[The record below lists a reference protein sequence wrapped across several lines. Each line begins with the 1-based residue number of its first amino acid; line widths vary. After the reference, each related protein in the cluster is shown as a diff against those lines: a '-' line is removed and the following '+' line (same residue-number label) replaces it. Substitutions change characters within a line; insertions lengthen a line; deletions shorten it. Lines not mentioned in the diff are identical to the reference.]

1 MRGPRCRGERAAADP
16 ACREPDQD
24 LARLWIRKLDLLDH
38 RRLAELLQHRGAI
51 CILPS
56 FLGRRSGVTLCQDRA
71 PMSAN
76 TIGRM
81 VLESTERHSGAAIR
95 FPRDGTW
102 HEWSFAELG
111 TAVRELAR
119 RLAALGLEPGD
130 RVALL
135 GETRPEWTLADAALL
150 AAGLVVVPVYHTNSP
165 EECRYVVDHSGARAI
180 ILEDAG
186 QLAKIEAVRRELP
199 GLEHVISMVP
209 AGDTTTVA
217 DLRTRADETP
227 EAELQRRLDAVDPD
241 DVATI
246 VYTSG
251 TTGPPKGCMLT
262 HRSVLFTGEAYVETV
277 DLRPPATLFMFLP
290 LAHALARVVQMVSIQ
305 IGGTLAFWSGDSR
318 RLVED
323 VGAARPT
330 HFPSVPRVF
339 EKIHARVLARG
350 EEGSAVKQR
359 LFAWA
364 IATGRKAR
372 PAMRKGTASAA
383 LKAQYAVADR
393 LVLSKVRDL
402 VGGRLELALTGA
414 APIPGEVL
422 EFLDACG
429 ITVLEGY
436 GMTESCAAATLNPPH
451 DPRFGTVGPALP
463 GTGVRI
469 ADDGE
474 ILLSGP
480 NVFKGYHRN
489 EEATREVF
497 EGDAVRT
504 GDLGELEDG
513 YLRITGRKKDLIITS
528 SGKNISPTNIENA
541 LRESRW
547 ISQAV
552 VHGDNRSYLVAVLTL
567 DADEAPALAAELGID
582 GDVAAMAS
590 DPRVREVLQ
599 RDVDAANARFARI
612 EQVKK
617 FTVLEQDLSQDA
629 GELTPTMK
637 VKRAVVEK
645 RYADTFEALYAG

>member
-1 MRGPRCRGERAAADP
+1 MSEN
-16 ACREPDQD
+16 
-24 LARLWIRKLDLLDH
+24 
-38 RRLAELLQHRGAI
+38 
-51 CILPS
+51 S
-56 FLGRRSGVTLCQDRA
+56 LGQ
-71 PMSAN
+71 
-76 TIGRM
+76 M
-81 VLESTERHSGAAIR
+81 VLDAAERHSGTAIR

-119 RLAALGLEPGD
+119 GLAALGLEPGEK
-130 RVALL
+130 VALL
-135 GETRPEWTLADAALL
+135 GETRPEWTLADAAIL
-150 AAGLVVVPVYHTNSP
+150 AAGLVVVPVYQTNSP
-165 EECRYVVDHSGARAI
+165 EECRYVVDHSEARAI

-186 QLAKIEAVRRELP
+186 QLAKIEAVRDQLP
-199 GLEHVISMVP
+199 GLEHVISMEP
-209 AGDTTTVA
+209 AGDTTTVD
-217 DLRTRADETP
+217 DLRGRAGEVD
-227 EAELQRRLDAVDPD
+227 EAELVKRLEAVGVD

-262 HRSVLFTGEAYVETV
+262 HRNVLATGEAYRQQVGLKPGAV
-277 DLRPPATLFMFLP
+277 LFMFLP
-290 LAHALARVVQMVSIQ
+290 LAHALARVVQMVSLEV
-305 IGGTLAFWSGDSR
+305 GCTLAFWSGDSR
-318 RLVED
+318 KLVED
-323 VGAARPT
+323 VGAAAPT

-350 EEGSAVKQR
+350 SEGSAVKQR

-372 PAMRKGTASAA
+372 PAMRRGTASAA
-383 LKAQYAVADR
+383 LKAQYALADR
-393 LVLSKVRDL
+393 LVLSKVRQ
-402 VGGRLELALTGA
+402 VFGGRLELALTGA
-414 APIPGEVL
+414 APIPLEVL

-436 GMTESCAAATLNPPH
+436 GMSETCAAATLNPPH

-463 GTGVRI
+463 GFAVEI
-469 ADDGE
+469 AEDGE
-474 ILLSGP
+474 ILLGGP

-489 EEATREVF
+489 DEATAETFV
-497 EGDAVRT
+497 GDLVRT

-552 VHGDNRSYLVAVLTL
+552 VHGDNRSYLVALLTL
-567 DADEAPALAAELGID
+567 DADEAAALAEELGID
-582 GDVAAMAS
+582 GDVQSMATH
-590 DPRVREVLQ
+590 DRVRERLQ
-599 RDVDAANARFARI
+599 QDVDQANAQFARI
-612 EQVKK
+612 EQIKK
-617 FTVLEQDLSQDA
+617 FTVLEVDLSQEA

-637 VKRAVVEK
+637 VKRAVVER
-645 RYADTFEALYAG
+645 RYADTFSGMYDG

>member
-1 MRGPRCRGERAAADP
+1 MSDN
-16 ACREPDQD
+16 
-24 LARLWIRKLDLLDH
+24 
-38 RRLAELLQHRGAI
+38 
-51 CILPS
+51 S
-56 FLGRRSGVTLCQDRA
+56 LGQ
-71 PMSAN
+71 
-76 TIGRM
+76 M
-81 VLESTERHSGAAIR
+81 VLDAAERHSGAAIR

-111 TAVRELAR
+111 AAVRELAR
-119 RLAALGLEPGD
+119 GLAALGLEPGE

-135 GETRPEWTLADAALL
+135 GETRPGWTLADAAIL

-180 ILEDAG
+180 IVEDAG
-186 QLAKIEAVRRELP
+186 QLEKIEAVRDELP
-199 GLEHVISMVP
+199 GLEHVISMEDT
-209 AGDTTTVA
+209 GRTTTVA
-217 DLRTRADETP
+217 DLRGRASEVEESVLATR
-227 EAELQRRLDAVDPD
+227 LQAIAPD

-262 HRSVLFTGEAYVETV
+262 HRNVLATGEAYRVQV
-277 DLRPPATLFMFLP
+277 GLQPGAVLFMFLP
-290 LAHALARVVQMVSIQ
+290 LAHALARVVQMVSLEV
-305 IGGTLAFWSGDSR
+305 GCTLAFWSGDSK

-323 VGAARPT
+323 VGTAAPT

-350 EEGSAVKQR
+350 SEGSAVKQR

-364 IATGRKAR
+364 IATGRRAR
-372 PAMRKGTASAA
+372 PAMRAGTASA
-383 LKAQYAVADR
+383 LLRAQYALADR
-393 LVLSKVRDL
+393 LVLSKVRQ
-402 VGGRLELALTGA
+402 VFGGRLELALTGA

-436 GMTESCAAATLNPPH
+436 GMTETCAAATLNPPA

-463 GTGVRI
+463 GFGVAI

-497 EGDAVRT
+497 EGGAVRS

-567 DADEAPALAAELGID
+567 DPDEAPALAAELGID
-582 GDVAAMAS
+582 VDPRAMAS
-590 DPRVREVLQ
+590 HEGVREALQ
-599 RDVDAANARFARI
+599 RDVDQANVRFARI

-617 FTVLEQDLSQDA
+617 FTVLEQDLSQEA

-637 VKRAVVEK
+637 VKRAVVER
-645 RYADTFEALYAG
+645 RYSDTFSALYDG

>member
-1 MRGPRCRGERAAADP
+1 M
-16 ACREPDQD
+16 
-24 LARLWIRKLDLLDH
+24 
-38 RRLAELLQHRGAI
+38 
-51 CILPS
+51 
-56 FLGRRSGVTLCQDRA
+56 
-71 PMSAN
+71 
-76 TIGRM
+76 
-81 VLESTERHSGAAIR
+81 
-95 FPRDGTW
+95 
-102 HEWSFAELG
+102 
-111 TAVRELAR
+111 
-119 RLAALGLEPGD
+119 
-130 RVALL
+130 
-135 GETRPEWTLADAALL
+135 
-150 AAGLVVVPVYHTNSP
+150 
-165 EECRYVVDHSGARAI
+165 VDHSEARAI
-180 ILEDAG
+180 ILENAD
-186 QLAKIEAVRRELP
+186 QLAKIEAVRDQLP
-199 GLEHVISMVP
+199 GLEHVIAMEP
-209 AGDTTTVA
+209 TGETMTVA
-217 DLRTRADETP
+217 DLRARAGEVEESVLTARL
-227 EAELQRRLDAVDPD
+227 EAVGPD

-262 HRSVLFTGEAYVETV
+262 HRNLLATGEAYRQQI
-277 DLRPPATLFMFLP
+277 DLKPGAVLFMFLP
-290 LAHALARVVQMVSIQ
+290 LAHALARVVQMVALEV
-305 IGGTLAFWSGDSR
+305 GCTLAFWSGDSK

-323 VGAARPT
+323 VGAAAPT

-350 EEGSAVKQR
+350 SEGSAVKQR

-372 PAMRKGTASAA
+372 PAMRKGTASAP
-383 LKAQYAVADR
+383 LKAQYALADR
-393 LVLSKVRDL
+393 LVLSKVRQ
-402 VGGRLELALTGA
+402 VFGGRLELALTGA

-422 EFLDACG
+422 EFLDGCG

-436 GMTESCAAATLNPPH
+436 GMTETCAAATLNPPH
-451 DPRFGTVGPALP
+451 DPRFGTVGPAMP
-463 GTGVRI
+463 GTGVAI

-489 EEATREVF
+489 EEATRETF

-552 VHGDNRSYLVAVLTL
+552 VHGDNRSYLVALLTI
-567 DADEAPALAAELGID
+567 DADEASALASELGIE
-582 GDVAAMAS
+582 GDVRAMAS
-590 DPRVREVLQ
+590 HERVRELLQ
-599 RDVDAANARFARI
+599 GEVDHANSQFARI

-617 FTVLEQDLSQDA
+617 FTVLEEDLSQEA

-645 RYADTFEALYAG
+645 RYAETFSALYDG

>member
-1 MRGPRCRGERAAADP
+1 LTFSENRAMPTPHTTQVD
-16 ACREPDQD
+16 
-24 LARLWIRKLDLLDH
+24 
-38 RRLAELLQHRGAI
+38 
-51 CILPS
+51 
-56 FLGRRSGVTLCQDRA
+56 LCQDRA

-76 TIGRM
+76 TLGRM

-119 RLAALGLEPGD
+119 GLAALGLEPGD

-150 AAGLVVVPVYHTNSP
+150 AGGFVVVPVYHTNSP

-180 ILEDAG
+180 VVEDAA
-186 QLAKIEAVRRELP
+186 QLEKIEAVRGELP
-199 GLEHVISMVP
+199 GLEHVISMEP
-209 AGDTTTVA
+209 AGDTMTVA
-217 DLRTRADETP
+217 DVRGRAGETP
-227 EAELQRRLDAVDPD
+227 AEELQRRLDAVGPD

-262 HRSVLFTGEAYVETV
+262 HRNVLSTGDAYVELI
-277 DLRPPATLFMFLP
+277 DLKPPATLFMFLP

-305 IGGTLAFWSGDSR
+305 VGGTLAFWSGDSR
-318 RLVED
+318 KLVED
-323 VGAARPT
+323 VGAAAPT

-364 IATGRKAR
+364 IATGRRAR

-383 LKAQYAVADR
+383 LKAQYALADR

-402 VGGRLELALTGA
+402 FGGRLELALTGA
-414 APIPGEVL
+414 APIPQEVL

-436 GMTESCAAATLNPPH
+436 GMTETCAAATLNPPH
-451 DPRFGTVGPALP
+451 DPRFGTVGPPLP
-463 GTGVRI
+463 GMSVTT
-469 ADDGE
+469 AEDGE
-474 ILLSGP
+474 ILIGGP
-480 NVFKGYHRN
+480 NVFRGYHRN

-497 EGDAVRT
+497 EGAAVRT
-504 GDLGELEDG
+504 GDLGEIEDG

-552 VHGDNRSYLVAVLTL
+552 VHGDNRSYLVALLTL
-567 DADEAPALAAELGID
+567 DADEVSALAAELGID
-582 GDVAAMAS
+582 GDVSAMAG
-590 DPRVREVLQ
+590 DPRVRDALQ
-599 RDVDAANARFARI
+599 RDVDGANARFARI

-617 FTVLEQDLSQDA
+617 FTVLENDLSQDA

-645 RYADTFEALYAG
+645 RYADTFASLYDG

>member
-1 MRGPRCRGERAAADP
+1 M
-16 ACREPDQD
+16 
-24 LARLWIRKLDLLDH
+24 
-38 RRLAELLQHRGAI
+38 
-51 CILPS
+51 
-56 FLGRRSGVTLCQDRA
+56 T
-71 PMSAN
+71 AN
-76 TIGRM
+76 TLGRM
-81 VLESTERHSGAAIR
+81 VLDSTERHSGAAIR

-102 HEWSFAELG
+102 HEWSFGELG

-119 RLAALGLEPGD
+119 GLAALGLEPGD

-135 GETRPEWTLADAALL
+135 GETRPEWTLADAAVL

-180 ILEDAG
+180 VVEDAG
-186 QLAKIEAVRRELP
+186 QLEKIRAVRGELP
-199 GLEHVISMVP
+199 GLEHIVSMVP

-217 DLRTRADETP
+217 NLRARSAEIP
-227 EAELQRRLDAVDPD
+227 ELELQRRLDAVQPD

-262 HRSVLFTGEAYVETV
+262 HRNVIFTGEAYVEQIG
-277 DLRPPATLFMFLP
+277 LKPPAVLFMFLP

-305 IGGTLAFWSGDSR
+305 NGCTLAFWSGDSR

-323 VGAARPT
+323 VGAAAPT

-350 EEGSAVKQR
+350 EEGSAIKQR

-383 LKAQYAVADR
+383 LKAQYALADR

-402 VGGRLELALTGA
+402 FGGRLDLALTGA
-414 APIPGEVL
+414 APIPREVL

-436 GMTESCAAATLNPPH
+436 GMTETCAAATLNPPH
-451 DPRFGTVGPALP
+451 DPRFGTVGPRLP
-463 GTGVRI
+463 GTDVRI
-469 ADDGE
+469 AEDGE
-474 ILLSGP
+474 ILLVGP

-489 EEATREVF
+489 DEATRQVF

-552 VHGDNRSYLVAVLTL
+552 VHGDNRSYLVALLTL
-567 DADEAPALAAELGID
+567 DADEVSALATELGVE
-582 GDVAAMAS
+582 GDMAAMAR
-590 DPRVREVLQ
+590 DPRVREALQ
-599 RDVDAANARFARI
+599 RDVDEANSRFARI
-612 EQVKK
+612 EQIKR
-617 FTVLEQDLSQDA
+617 FTVLDHDLSQEA

-637 VKRAVVEK
+637 VKRAVIET
-645 RYADTFEALYAG
+645 RYADAFSALYDG

>member
-1 MRGPRCRGERAAADP
+1 
-16 ACREPDQD
+16 
-24 LARLWIRKLDLLDH
+24 
-38 RRLAELLQHRGAI
+38 
-51 CILPS
+51 
-56 FLGRRSGVTLCQDRA
+56 
-71 PMSAN
+71 MSAN
-76 TIGRM
+76 SLGRM
-81 VLESTERHSGAAIR
+81 VLDATERHSGTAIR

-111 TAVRELAR
+111 AGVRELAR
-119 RLAALGLEPGD
+119 GLAALGLEPGD

-135 GETRPEWTLADAALL
+135 GETRPEWTLADAAIL

-165 EECRYVVDHSGARAI
+165 DECRYVVDHSGARAI
-180 ILEDAG
+180 VLENTA
-186 QLAKIEAVRRELP
+186 QLEKIEAVKGELP
-199 GLEHVISMVP
+199 ALEHIVSMEP
-209 AGDTTTVA
+209 TGRTPTVD
-217 DLRTRADETP
+217 DLRARAAETP
-227 EAELQRRLDAVDPD
+227 EEELQRRLDAVGPD

-251 TTGPPKGCMLT
+251 TTGPPKGCELT
-262 HRSVLFTGEAYVETV
+262 HRNVLFTGEAYVEQIH
-277 DLRPPATLFMFLP
+277 LRPPATLFMFLP
-290 LAHALARVVQMVSIQ
+290 LAHALARVVQMVSLQ
-305 IGGTLAFWSGDSR
+305 VGCTLAFWSGDSR

-323 VGAARPT
+323 VGAAKPT

-364 IATGRKAR
+364 IATGRRAR
-372 PAMRKGTASAA
+372 PAMREGRASAI
-383 LKAQYAVADR
+383 LKAQYALADR
-393 LVLSKVRDL
+393 LVLSKVREL
-402 VGGRLELALTGA
+402 FGGRLELALTGA
-414 APIPGEVL
+414 APIPTEVL

-436 GMTESCAAATLNPPH
+436 GMTETCAAATLNTPER
-451 DPRFGTVGPALP
+451 PRFGTVGPALP
-463 GTGVRI
+463 GTGVEI
-469 ADDGE
+469 AEDGE

-489 EEATREVF
+489 EEATRDAF

-513 YLRITGRKKDLIITS
+513 NLRITGRKKDLIITS

-552 VHGDNRSYLVAVLTL
+552 VHGDNRSYLVALLTL
-567 DADEAPALAAELGID
+567 DAEEVSALAAELGID
-582 GDVAAMAS
+582 GDVRSMAE
-590 DPRVREVLQ
+590 DPRVREALQ
-599 RDVDAANARFARI
+599 KEVDAANARFARI

-617 FTVLEQDLSQDA
+617 FTVLEADLTQEA

-645 RYADTFEALYAG
+645 RYADTFSALYDG

>member
-1 MRGPRCRGERAAADP
+1 
-16 ACREPDQD
+16 
-24 LARLWIRKLDLLDH
+24 
-38 RRLAELLQHRGAI
+38 
-51 CILPS
+51 
-56 FLGRRSGVTLCQDRA
+56 
-71 PMSAN
+71 MSEN
-76 TIGRM
+76 SLGRM
-81 VLESTERHSGAAIR
+81 VLDAAERHSGAAIR

-102 HEWSFAELG
+102 HEWSYADLG
-111 TAVRELAR
+111 TAVRELAGG
-119 RLAALGLEPGD
+119 LAALGLEPGD

-135 GETRPEWTLADAALL
+135 GETRPEWTLADAAIL

-165 EECRYVVDHSGARAI
+165 DECRYVVDHSGARAI

-186 QLAKIEAVRRELP
+186 QLAKIDAVRDQLP
-199 GLEHVISMVP
+199 ALEHVISMVP

-217 DLRTRADETP
+217 DLRARAGEVEESVLASRL
-227 EAELQRRLDAVDPD
+227 EAVGTD

-251 TTGPPKGCMLT
+251 TTGPPKGCALT
-262 HRSVLFTGEAYVETV
+262 HRNVLATGEAYRQQI
-277 DLRPPATLFMFLP
+277 DLKPGAVLFMFLP
-290 LAHALARVVQMVSIQ
+290 LAHVLARVVQMISLEV
-305 IGGTLAFWSGDSR
+305 GCTLAFWSGDSKK
-318 RLVED
+318 LVED
-323 VGAARPT
+323 VGAASPT

-350 EEGSAVKQR
+350 SEGSAVKQR

-364 IATGRKAR
+364 IATGRRAR
-372 PAMRKGTASAA
+372 PAMRAGTASAA
-383 LKAQYAVADR
+383 LKAQYSLADR
-393 LVLSKVRDL
+393 LVLSKVRK
-402 VGGRLELALTGA
+402 VFGGRLELALTGA
-414 APIPGEVL
+414 APIPREVL

-436 GMTESCAAATLNPPH
+436 GMTETTAAATLNPAR

-463 GTGVRI
+463 GFGVAI

-480 NVFKGYHRN
+480 NIFKGYHRN
-489 EEATREVF
+489 EEATRDVF

-552 VHGDNRSYLVAVLTL
+552 VHGDNRSFLVALLTL
-567 DADEAPALAAELGID
+567 DPDEAPDLASELGID
-582 GDVAAMAS
+582 GDVRAMAS
-590 DPRVREVLQ
+590 DERVRARLQQEV
-599 RDVDAANARFARI
+599 DHANSQFARI
-612 EQVKK
+612 EQIKK
-617 FTVLEQDLSQDA
+617 FVVLEEDLSQEA

-637 VKRAVVEK
+637 VKRAVVER
-645 RYADTFEALYAG
+645 RYADTFSSLYDG

>member
-1 MRGPRCRGERAAADP
+1 MSEN
-16 ACREPDQD
+16 
-24 LARLWIRKLDLLDH
+24 
-38 RRLAELLQHRGAI
+38 
-51 CILPS
+51 S
-56 FLGRRSGVTLCQDRA
+56 LGQ
-71 PMSAN
+71 
-76 TIGRM
+76 M
-81 VLESTERHSGAAIR
+81 VLDAAERHSGTAIR

-119 RLAALGLEPGD
+119 GLAALGLEPGEK
-130 RVALL
+130 VALL
-135 GETRPEWTLADAALL
+135 GETRPEWTLADAAIL
-150 AAGLVVVPVYHTNSP
+150 AAGLVVVPVYQTNSP
-165 EECRYVVDHSGARAI
+165 EECRYVVDHSEARAI

-186 QLAKIEAVRRELP
+186 QLAKIEAVRDQLP

-209 AGDTTTVA
+209 AGDTTTVD
-217 DLRTRADETP
+217 DLRGRAGEID
-227 EAELQRRLDAVDPD
+227 EAELVKRLEAVGID

-262 HRSVLFTGEAYVETV
+262 HRNVLATGEAYRQQVGLKPGAV
-277 DLRPPATLFMFLP
+277 LFMFLP
-290 LAHALARVVQMVSIQ
+290 LAHALARVVQMVSLEV
-305 IGGTLAFWSGDSR
+305 GCTLAFWSGDSR
-318 RLVED
+318 KLVED
-323 VGAARPT
+323 VGAAAPT

-350 EEGSAVKQR
+350 SEGSAVKQR

-372 PAMRKGTASAA
+372 PAMRRGTASAA
-383 LKAQYAVADR
+383 LKAQYALADR
-393 LVLSKVRDL
+393 LVLSKVRQ
-402 VGGRLELALTGA
+402 VFGGRLELALTGA
-414 APIPGEVL
+414 APIPLEVL

-436 GMTESCAAATLNPPH
+436 GMSETCAAATLNPPH

-463 GTGVRI
+463 GFAVEI
-469 ADDGE
+469 AEDGE
-474 ILLSGP
+474 ILLGGP

-489 EEATREVF
+489 DEATAETFV
-497 EGDAVRT
+497 GDLVRT

-552 VHGDNRSYLVAVLTL
+552 VHGDNRSYLVALLTL
-567 DADEAPALAAELGID
+567 DAEEAAALAEELGID
-582 GDVAAMAS
+582 GDVQSMATH
-590 DPRVREVLQ
+590 DRVRERLQ
-599 RDVDAANARFARI
+599 QDVDQANAQFARI
-612 EQVKK
+612 EQIKK
-617 FTVLEQDLSQDA
+617 FTVLEVDLSQEA

-637 VKRAVVEK
+637 VKRAVVER
-645 RYADTFEALYAG
+645 RYADTFSGMYDG

>member
-1 MRGPRCRGERAAADP
+1 MSEN
-16 ACREPDQD
+16 
-24 LARLWIRKLDLLDH
+24 
-38 RRLAELLQHRGAI
+38 
-51 CILPS
+51 S
-56 FLGRRSGVTLCQDRA
+56 LGQ
-71 PMSAN
+71 
-76 TIGRM
+76 M
-81 VLESTERHSGAAIR
+81 VLEAAERHSGTAIR

-119 RLAALGLEPGD
+119 GLAALGLEPGEK
-130 RVALL
+130 VALL
-135 GETRPEWTLADAALL
+135 GETRPEWTLADAAIL
-150 AAGLVVVPVYHTNSP
+150 AAGLVVVPVYQTNSP
-165 EECRYVVDHSGARAI
+165 EECRYVVDHSEARAI

-186 QLAKIEAVRRELP
+186 QLAKIEAVRDQLP
-199 GLEHVISMVP
+199 GLEHVISMEP
-209 AGDTTTVA
+209 AGDTTTVD
-217 DLRTRADETP
+217 DLRGRAGEVD
-227 EAELQRRLDAVDPD
+227 EAELVKRLEAVGID

-262 HRSVLFTGEAYVETV
+262 HRNVLATGEAYRQQVGLKPGAV
-277 DLRPPATLFMFLP
+277 LFMFLP
-290 LAHALARVVQMVSIQ
+290 LAHALARVVQMVSLEV
-305 IGGTLAFWSGDSR
+305 GCTLAFWSGDSR
-318 RLVED
+318 KLVED
-323 VGAARPT
+323 VGAAAPT

-350 EEGSAVKQR
+350 SEGSAVKQR

-372 PAMRKGTASAA
+372 PAMRRGTASAA
-383 LKAQYAVADR
+383 LKAQYALADR
-393 LVLSKVRDL
+393 LVLGKVRQ
-402 VGGRLELALTGA
+402 VFGGRLELALTGA
-414 APIPGEVL
+414 APIPLEVL

-436 GMTESCAAATLNPPH
+436 GMSETCAAATLNPPH

-463 GTGVRI
+463 GFAVEI
-469 ADDGE
+469 AEDGE
-474 ILLSGP
+474 ILLGGP

-489 EEATREVF
+489 DEATAETFV
-497 EGDAVRT
+497 GDLVRT

-552 VHGDNRSYLVAVLTL
+552 VHGDNRSYLVALLTL
-567 DADEAPALAAELGID
+567 DPDEAAALAQELGID
-582 GDVAAMAS
+582 GDVQAMATH
-590 DPRVREVLQ
+590 DRVRERLQ
-599 RDVDAANARFARI
+599 QEVDQANAQFARI

-617 FTVLEQDLSQDA
+617 FTVLEVDLSQEA

-637 VKRAVVEK
+637 VKRAVVER
-645 RYADTFEALYAG
+645 RYADTFSEMYDG